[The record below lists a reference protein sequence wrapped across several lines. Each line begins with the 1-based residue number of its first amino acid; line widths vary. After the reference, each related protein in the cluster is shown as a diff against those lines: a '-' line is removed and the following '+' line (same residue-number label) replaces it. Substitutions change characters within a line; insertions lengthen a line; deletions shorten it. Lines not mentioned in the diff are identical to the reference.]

1 MSQLVEF
8 GMNAAELKEAQTL
21 MRRAQEHLRSTH
33 LNWGAQEESEGMVDV
48 ITHRTTLPNLNYVIP
63 RRGTAWISGSN
74 IEAGIKALKAKD
86 RRPRMFFAEGLFLP
100 IIGRTLRDL
109 GLALEHETPIMAY
122 KMGAPLRVPAQP
134 TEVTVSRVSDH
145 DGMAAWWYTYKN
157 AYYDVFTTGVEPLVL
172 GADLRA
178 VFTGTQMDFI
188 LYRYGFPI
196 SVMRLSVHDRS
207 AFICA
212 RAIFKE
218 FAQSDL
224 LNILYGV
231 AIRAAGDAGCDLVFV
246 AGERDE
252 ERQMYRDIGFVDSG
266 SIVTYA
272 EPSRK
277 METQE
282 KSDNRL
288 AESILIL

>member
-1 MSQLVEF
+1 MS
-8 GMNAAELKEAQTL
+8 AAGDLKEAQTL

-63 RRGTAWISGSN
+63 RRGTAWISASN
-74 IEAGIKALKAKD
+74 IEAGIKALRAHD

-109 GLALEHETPIMAY
+109 GLILEHETPIMAY
-122 KMGAPLRVPAQP
+122 KAGAPLRIPMQP
-134 TEVTVSRVSDH
+134 SEVSVSRVSDH

-157 AYYDVFTTGVEPLVL
+157 AYYDIFTTGVEPLVL

-188 LYRYGFPI
+188 LYRYGFPVG
-196 SVMRLSVHDRS
+196 VMRLSVHDRS

-212 RAIFKE
+212 RALFKE
-218 FAQSDL
+218 FSQSDL
-224 LNILYGV
+224 MKVLYGS
-231 AIRAAGDAGCDLVFV
+231 AIRTVIEAGCDLVFV

-252 ERQMYRDIGFVDSG
+252 ERQMYREIGFIDSG
-266 SIVTYA
+266 SIVTYT
-272 EPSRK
+272 EPLRK
-277 METQE
+277 SETQE
-282 KSDNRL
+282 RPILNIT
-288 AESILIL
+288 ESILIL

>member
-1 MSQLVEF
+1 
-8 GMNAAELKEAQTL
+8 MNAAELKEAQTL

-33 LNWGAQEESEGMVDV
+33 LNWGAHEESEGMVDV
-48 ITHRTTLPNLNYVIP
+48 ITHRTSLPHLNYVIP

-74 IEAGIKALKAKD
+74 IEAGLKALKAHD

-109 GLALEHETPIMAY
+109 GLILEHETPIMAY
-122 KMGAPLRVPAQP
+122 KTDTPLRVPTQP
-134 TEVTVSRVSDH
+134 TEVTISRVSDH
-145 DGMAAWWYTYKN
+145 EGMAAWWYTYKN
-157 AYYDVFTTGVEPLVL
+157 AYYDVFTTGIEPLVL

-178 VFTGTQMDFI
+178 MFTGTQMDFI
-188 LYRYGFPI
+188 LYRYGFPVG
-196 SVMRLSVHDRS
+196 VMRLSVHDRS

-212 RAIFKE
+212 RALFKE
-218 FAQSDL
+218 FAQTDL
-224 LNILYGV
+224 LRVLYGS
-231 AIRAAGDAGCDLVFV
+231 AIRAAMDAGCDLVFV

-266 SIVTYA
+266 SIVSYA
-272 EPSRK
+272 EPIRK
-277 METQE
+277 TDPQE
-282 KSDNRL
+282 KTESRL